1 MGTNNKRGPFP
12 PNASC
17 PRTAAPAKCPED
29 GLGCAIPERKTDG
42 CQLQKSTVMQSM
54 ATTKPFSAG
63 GISILAAG
71 EPFFRTKSVFP
82 PVF

>member
-17 PRTAAPAKCPED
+17 PGNIAPAKCPED
-29 GLGCAIPERKTDG
+29 GLGCAIPERTDG

-54 ATTKPFSAG
+54 ATRKLFSAG

-71 EPFFRTKSVFP
+71 EPFFRAKSIFPRVF
-82 PVF
+82 